1 MSFDLF
7 LAPFKDGQPMVFDRS
22 VILEAFG
29 PDAHL
34 GEGEVSRIYFSEN
47 DGAQVFGAEDE
58 MIADGLSFNHFGGER
73 FFQGL
78 WKLAEK
84 TNSIIFWLGD
94 SGNAVATSER
104 VLAHADPEFLEPLQ
118 PIQLVATG
126 QELNDYLISHTSE
139 NED

>member
-1 MSFDLF
+1 MSFDIF
-7 LAPFKDGQPMVFDRS
+7 LAPFKDGQPMVFNRS

-29 PDAHL
+29 PDADL
-34 GEGEVSRIYFSEN
+34 GEGEISRIYFSES
-47 DGAQVFGAEDE
+47 DGAQVFGAEEE

-73 FFQGL
+73 FFEGL

-84 TNSIIFWLGD
+84 TNALVFWLGN

-104 VLAHADPEFLEPLQ
+104 ALAHADPEFLEPLQ

-126 QELNDYLISHTSE
+126 QELNAYLIGYTSE
-139 NED
+139 LEE